1 MKNKIKI
8 AEITQT
14 SDSILR
20 QEKEMENWILCSV
33 GLSLVQPVLAADA
46 NLPRMLAFQQHA

>member
-33 GLSLVQPVLAADA
+33 GLSLVQPVLAVDA